1 MDYDLMNL
9 RAFMGTAE
17 ELKEM
22 LFKYGHDKNNVLAI
36 QYGLDGESNND
47 QTIYQGKAKDLDEKK
62 KIMAAF
68 RAKTGD
74 FAPQSAE
81 SKLAAEYNR
90 VAAEVE
96 ELKKQV
102 VEKDKTIETLKISLR
117 EDKGYWG
124 H

>member
-22 LFKYGHDKNNVLAI
+22 LFKYGHDKNNVMAI
-36 QYGLDGESNND
+36 QNGLNGEDNTGHTTYKGSAAD
-47 QTIYQGKAKDLDEKK
+47 LEAKN

-90 VAAEVE
+90 IAAQVE

-102 VEKDKTIETLKISLR
+102 VEKDKTIETLKIKLR
-117 EDKGYWG
+117 EDGGYWG